1 MARYTVDALKDKY
14 EQLLSKVSNNSENWS
29 EFLKKSAHLYKYSF
43 LNQLLIS
50 EERPNARMVGT
61 FEFWTKEKN
70 SSVKGGVSGIPV
82 LSKDN
87 KVVYVFDIN
96 DTYSEYRERSLKG
109 MNRVVVD
116 TEIDNILSNLKIN
129 FTDNGIDKDKLTALI
144 NDSIRLT
151 VYTKVGIDFASS
163 NFDYIKQLS
172 NIDVQTVGNY
182 VSRQAR
188 KVLNSIGKYADYV
201 EIKQQNTKDSKS
213 YVHYNEDEIA
223 IAKQTNLADYL
234 RSIGEEL
241 RRVGTNEYEMAAHD
255 SMRIEDGNRF
265 YWNSQ
270 GFGGNTLDFLMKYYN
285 MSFQEAVGSLLSF
298 NGYSKGQSF
307 VAPTRVEPVQAKEPD
322 QPEPIVNPLPN
333 ELDTKTNRVYAYLTK
348 TRHISGDIV
357 SQLISEGKIA
367 QDVKGNAVFK
377 ITDENGELSGAEIT
391 GTLTE
396 KRYKQVTERN
406 NNGFFIAP
414 NDKPNGA
421 IFFEA
426 AIDLLSYY
434 DLHRDTDKM
443 LVSMA
448 GLKPTTVL
456 NMIER
461 YNLDKDSCLI
471 SSDNDEAGK
480 NFADKMMS
488 KYGINSYRVNDE
500 PIFNNY
506 PNIKDWND
514 LLSSVRRFESTINK
528 AERAENAPF
537 EITDFERYNDL
548 KVCDTPDILLQVG
561 CEQLPIFYTQKHLRD
576 ALREKGNTGESIH
589 HHGLDA
595 EMLYDIPNQ
604 LANPVMIYDSLSSNN
619 SIVIVTD
626 KFDKD
631 NLPIIAVIRPN
642 GTAKYDFEI
651 IDSNFM
657 VSVYG
662 RENFKNQ
669 VDRALLDDKLLYCN
683 KEKSRVLFSVLG
695 LQLSKGFN
703 SFDFDTIIHKSNN
716 IVNTKSKT
724 KNEDLMTKTE
734 KNSTVNVTFYQKD
747 NDYVVV
753 GDSAPKVADIL
764 HLDLKTVTLNFDE
777 KIRLEAVIIPVA
789 LLYDNL
795 DVLQEQGIA
804 VEFDLFAKLQ
814 LNYAVKE
821 HRDVFIIYKDE
832 EKPEY
837 SNYRFHHTS
846 EGYRLM
852 ADKENEKD
860 LYFLPDVMDYDDIY
874 NFIMDSKTA
883 KVSHYG
889 SIAQNVLQD
898 DEPQLSEKIL
908 NNMPDNTVSIAE
920 RNEYGYTSNYLLP
933 LRTERA
939 TELLQN
945 TDLPIYALHGDN
957 TESQVESIE
966 DIEEG
971 GLFGV
976 EYDQW
981 EMYLDTQ
988 EHIREQQ
995 QVHNTIEIGDKFK
1008 NKISGEISEVVS
1020 LTGALSW
1027 YTDQCTVERESR
1039 GFVITENIDNA
1050 RLLNTTLYEFI
1061 GNEKE
1066 QTVNLQTQVPV
1077 TDTVENSAQIEQDI
1091 ENTGNINIEALA
1103 NRYNEI
1109 YNELYNSD
1117 EIENYA
1123 EAIENFD
1130 KYVNDNAA
1138 FVKEFSSYIGDNI
1151 TSDREI
1157 AAFMYALKE
1166 LNEPEK
1172 EENITENDAQI
1183 EQNLSGNNIKENSV
1197 KFNLSFT
1204 ESALLKEFADENPD
1218 MSFALA
1224 NSVIEYLDEKQH
1236 TERENEELD
1245 EEIRSYYDK
1254 THFSVNAVIDGE
1266 NYDYD
1271 GRYDIGDGKG
1281 LGGGSIVDHIREYNE
1296 YYLAYEDIDEESKKD
1311 IKNVLNILVPYL
1323 EQNAQ
1328 LTEKEQEILDKFK
1341 TDYPIRNSV
1350 QIEQVVETNN
1360 RPLKE
1365 GDIVTLE
1372 DKPNV
1377 QWRVSEINDLQIN
1390 FENVDDNAME
1400 KYSRTTEKKVAAN
1413 NNNVFEQK
1421 EIDHILQLGINTD
1434 NGRMVVALDYMK
1446 GKSIEELTATLKQVY
1461 HGGYGLKDEQHNIS
1475 VWYAEDGIH
1484 LAQGNS
1490 AEYVEN
1496 AQVIPW
1502 EDVAVRIGELLEN
1515 GQYATNVELVEAAN
1529 YERQKIAKSLWYLY
1543 SDFADGI
1550 RETGILSSLSEMR
1563 GGGFSDDIVA
1573 LAEKLTDP
1581 KFRVTLQTEYQAF
1594 MDAYKAK
1601 PDILRFHYH
1610 KVTTLEKRLKELD
1623 IHLREYQTDLVQLP
1637 LMSHFITEDEINHAM
1652 TRGSRFSDGK
1662 RRIWNYWQESHSSKE
1677 KADFLKNEYGTG
1689 GHSHALS
1696 GTSGSSEYYDS
1707 TGLRY
1712 KKNGCE
1718 EIKMSWIQAASR
1730 LDNLVHDNRYLTD
1743 KEKSEHYVNLEV
1755 NGKKEPVT
1763 EEVAADKAID
1773 TVPKVPVTNYHINIT
1788 DNELGIGGAKAK
1800 FTDNINSI
1808 KTLKLI
1814 ENENRQ
1820 ATLQEQEILAKY
1832 VGWGGLQNAFDSRI
1846 DSWSKEYTE
1855 LKSLLTDDEYT
1866 AARASV
1872 LDAHYTPPV
1881 IISSIYDTLS
1891 NLGFESG
1898 KILEPSM
1905 GIGNFFGLLPQ
1916 SMQKSKLYGVELDSI
1931 TGRIAKQL
1939 YPNANIQIKGFEKTA
1954 FNSNTFDVAIGNV
1967 PFGTTK
1973 ISDNDFKEDSF
1984 IHDYFFKKSLDKVR
1998 PGGIVAFITSS
2009 GTLDKKGDKVK
2020 KYLAERADFL
2030 GAVRLPN
2037 NAFKNAGTPVVADII
2052 FLQKKD
2058 RITELIDEKMP
2069 EWVNVS
2075 DFGEHGTHIN
2085 NYFVNH
2091 PEMVCGTLGE
2101 TTSQYGYAVTCKPS
2115 DIPLEEQLK
2124 NALSNIK
2131 GTYEPA
2137 IDDVQVEEKYDM
2149 PNVNVDNYRNFC
2161 YAEIDGEIYF
2171 RENERLIKEPVT
2183 GKKTERL
2190 KGMIEISSVLQ
2201 ELIAAELQ
2209 DYDDEN
2215 TSNLRNKLNAV
2226 YDKFTAKFGIL
2237 SSKTNKSLFREDDT
2251 APLLLALENID
2262 KDGNLESKSDIF
2274 TKRTIQPYT
2283 TIDHTDT
2290 AVEALAVSI
2299 SEKGRVDV
2307 DYMAQLCGTTEEDIV
2322 SELKGVIFE
2331 NPVTN
2336 KYENADEYL
2345 SGNVKE
2351 KLKIAKDYAQFDS
2364 KFNINVSALTE
2375 VQPPDLKP
2383 EEISVQLGSTWVPVQ
2398 YYQQF
2403 MYELLETPSF
2413 HKNTYGNAFGNRHSI
2428 VVDFNSYSSQY
2439 KISNAGADRDNIK
2452 ASVTY
2457 GTSRVSAYELIE
2469 DTLNLKN
2476 TVVNDRIIDENDK
2489 PKYVQNKKE
2498 TLLAQEKQDI
2508 IKQRFKEWIF
2518 DDYDRTQDIVKI
2530 YNDKFNSIRLRE
2542 YDGSHITFK
2551 GMSSEITLRKHQVDA
2566 IAHTLYGGNT
2576 LLAHSVGAG
2585 KSFEMIASAMESK
2598 RLGLCHKSLIVVPK
2612 AIVAQMSADFL
2623 RLYPTANILVPK
2635 ATDFNAENRQKFC
2648 SRIATGNYDAVII
2661 SHEQLDKIPLSVEYQ
2676 TQFIQERLDEVEDY
2690 LLSTK
2695 YANDSGNRGFTIKQ
2709 LESTKKNLENRLE
2722 ALNNDD
2728 KRDTTITFEELGVD
2742 KIYVDEAH
2750 LFKNKYF
2757 NTKMSRVAGI
2767 STSAAQRSEGLYM
2780 KCRYLDEKTG
2790 SRGVVFATG
2799 TPISNSMVEMYT
2811 MQTYL
2816 QFDELKRHDLHHFDA
2831 WASTFGETVLSFE
2844 LAPEG
2849 KGYQYKTRFAK
2860 FNNISELMDMFKS
2873 VADIKTADM
2882 LDLPTPKA
2890 NYHTVAVEA
2899 SEYQKQMI
2907 DSLAKRAEKIRAGK
2921 VDNHIDNMPKITGDG
2936 KKIAL
2941 DQRLMNPMLP
2951 DDPNSKVNACINNV
2965 FDIYKKT
2972 TTERSTQIIFCDQST
2987 PDKNKALTV
2996 YDDVKTKL
3004 IAMSVSPSEIAVIH
3018 DYSTDA
3024 QKIALFQRVQK
3035 GDVRILLGSTSKLGT
3050 GTNCQNKL
3058 KAVHHLDCPWKPS
3071 DIEQRNGRIIRQG
3084 NENSEVDIY
3093 TYVTKNTFDAY
3104 LYQLVE
3110 NKQKFISQIMTSKSY
3125 VRSATDI
3132 DECVLN
3138 YAEIKAIASGD
3149 PKIKE
3154 KIDLEVEVNKLR
3166 ALFSSYQENKRSL
3179 QKSISQTLPKKI
3191 SALQRCV
3198 ENFKIDSVM
3207 ANEHKSDKFTSMTI
3221 DGVTY
3226 TDKKEAGAALLKVC
3240 KTIKPSEHKK
3250 VGNYRGFD
3258 VIVGFNTNRLVYSA
3272 ELKGRASYDLDLGS
3286 DIYGNFTRFDN
3297 AIKNI
3302 SVEINETE
3310 LKFEKSQKELEDA
3323 KIEIEKP
3330 FEQLNEMREKEN
3342 RLKELNSELSGHNDS
3357 ENIPDEETGHYSIEN
3372 MFESAAY
3379 EVDAH
3384 NNEVVSYDTTREDI
3398 SK

>member
-29 EFLKKSAHLYKYSF
+29 EFLKKSAYLYKYSF

-322 QPEPIVNPLPN
+322 QPEPIVNSLPN
-333 ELDTKTNRVYAYLTK
+333 ELDTKTNRVYAYLT
-348 TRHISGDIV
+348 
-357 SQLISEGKIA
+357 
-367 QDVKGNAVFK
+367 
-377 ITDENGELSGAEIT
+377 
-391 GTLTE
+391 
-396 KRYKQVTERN
+396 
-406 NNGFFIAP
+406 
-414 NDKPNGA
+414 
-421 IFFEA
+421 
-426 AIDLLSYY
+426 
-434 DLHRDTDKM
+434 
-443 LVSMA
+443 
-448 GLKPTTVL
+448 
-456 NMIER
+456 
-461 YNLDKDSCLI
+461 
-471 SSDNDEAGK
+471 
-480 NFADKMMS
+480 
-488 KYGINSYRVNDE
+488 
-500 PIFNNY
+500 
-506 PNIKDWND
+506 
-514 LLSSVRRFESTINK
+514 
-528 AERAENAPF
+528 
-537 EITDFERYNDL
+537 
-548 KVCDTPDILLQVG
+548 
-561 CEQLPIFYTQKHLRD
+561 
-576 ALREKGNTGESIH
+576 
-589 HHGLDA
+589 
-595 EMLYDIPNQ
+595 
-604 LANPVMIYDSLSSNN
+604 
-619 SIVIVTD
+619 
-626 KFDKD
+626 
-631 NLPIIAVIRPN
+631 
-642 GTAKYDFEI
+642 
-651 IDSNFM
+651 
-657 VSVYG
+657 
-662 RENFKNQ
+662 
-669 VDRALLDDKLLYCN
+669 
-683 KEKSRVLFSVLG
+683 
-695 LQLSKGFN
+695 
-703 SFDFDTIIHKSNN
+703 SNN

-795 DVLQEQGIA
+795 DILQEQGIV

-821 HRDVFIIYKDE
+821 HRDVFITYKDE

-883 KVSHYG
+883 KVLHYG

-1008 NKISGEISEVVS
+1008 NKISGEISEVVL

-1077 TDTVENSAQIEQDI
+1077 TDTVENS
-1091 ENTGNINIEALA
+1091 
-1103 NRYNEI
+1103 
-1109 YNELYNSD
+1109 
-1117 EIENYA
+1117 
-1123 EAIENFD
+1123 
-1130 KYVNDNAA
+1130 
-1138 FVKEFSSYIGDNI
+1138 
-1151 TSDREI
+1151 
-1157 AAFMYALKE
+1157 
-1166 LNEPEK
+1166 
-1172 EENITENDAQI
+1172 AQI

-1400 KYSRTTEKKVAAN
+1400 KSFSHIDFGVGRENLAEKLKYTIIEENSAQIEQNLETEHPSDLS
-1413 NNNVFEQK
+1413 NNVFEQK
-1421 EIDHILQLGINTD
+1421 EIDRILQLGINTD
-1434 NGRMVVALDYMK
+1434 
-1446 GKSIEELTATLKQVY
+1446 
-1461 HGGYGLKDEQHNIS
+1461 
-1475 VWYAEDGIH
+1475 
-1484 LAQGNS
+1484 
-1490 AEYVEN
+1490 
-1496 AQVIPW
+1496 
-1502 EDVAVRIGELLEN
+1502 
-1515 GQYATNVELVEAAN
+1515 
-1529 YERQKIAKSLWYLY
+1529 
-1543 SDFADGI
+1543 
-1550 RETGILSSLSEMR
+1550 
-1563 GGGFSDDIVA
+1563 
-1573 LAEKLTDP
+1573 
-1581 KFRVTLQTEYQAF
+1581 
-1594 MDAYKAK
+1594 
-1601 PDILRFHYH
+1601 
-1610 KVTTLEKRLKELD
+1610 
-1623 IHLREYQTDLVQLP
+1623 
-1637 LMSHFITEDEINHAM
+1637 
-1652 TRGSRFSDGK
+1652 
-1662 RRIWNYWQESHSSKE
+1662 NYWQESHSSKE

-1730 LDNLVHDNRYLTD
+1730 LDNLVHNDRYLTD

-1755 NGKKEPVT
+1755 NEKKEPVT

-1773 TVPKVPVTNYHINIT
+1773 TKAVPVTNYHIT

-1814 ENENRQ
+1814 ESENRQ
-1820 ATLQEQEILAKY
+1820 ATLQEQKILAKY

-2190 KGMIEISSVLQ
+2190 KGMIEISSALQ

-2364 KFNINVSALTE
+2364 KFNINVSALSE

-2383 EEISVQLGSTWVPVQ
+2383 EEISVQLGSTWVPVK

-2676 TQFIQERLDEVEDY
+2676 TQFIQERLDEIEDY

-2849 KGYQYKTRFAK
+2849 Y
-2860 FNNISELMDMFKS
+2860 NL
-2873 VADIKTADM
+2873 V
-2882 LDLPTPKA
+2882 
-2890 NYHTVAVEA
+2890 
-2899 SEYQKQMI
+2899 
-2907 DSLAKRAEKIRAGK
+2907 
-2921 VDNHIDNMPKITGDG
+2921 
-2936 KKIAL
+2936 
-2941 DQRLMNPMLP
+2941 
-2951 DDPNSKVNACINNV
+2951 
-2965 FDIYKKT
+2965 
-2972 TTERSTQIIFCDQST
+2972 
-2987 PDKNKALTV
+2987 
-2996 YDDVKTKL
+2996 
-3004 IAMSVSPSEIAVIH
+3004 
-3018 DYSTDA
+3018 
-3024 QKIALFQRVQK
+3024 
-3035 GDVRILLGSTSKLGT
+3035 
-3050 GTNCQNKL
+3050 
-3058 KAVHHLDCPWKPS
+3058 
-3071 DIEQRNGRIIRQG
+3071 GR
-3084 NENSEVDIY
+3084 
-3093 TYVTKNTFDAY
+3093 
-3104 LYQLVE
+3104 
-3110 NKQKFISQIMTSKSY
+3110 
-3125 VRSATDI
+3125 
-3132 DECVLN
+3132 
-3138 YAEIKAIASGD
+3138 
-3149 PKIKE
+3149 
-3154 KIDLEVEVNKLR
+3154 
-3166 ALFSSYQENKRSL
+3166 
-3179 QKSISQTLPKKI
+3179 
-3191 SALQRCV
+3191 
-3198 ENFKIDSVM
+3198 
-3207 ANEHKSDKFTSMTI
+3207 
-3221 DGVTY
+3221 
-3226 TDKKEAGAALLKVC
+3226 
-3240 KTIKPSEHKK
+3240 
-3250 VGNYRGFD
+3250 
-3258 VIVGFNTNRLVYSA
+3258 
-3272 ELKGRASYDLDLGS
+3272 
-3286 DIYGNFTRFDN
+3286 
-3297 AIKNI
+3297 
-3302 SVEINETE
+3302 
-3310 LKFEKSQKELEDA
+3310 
-3323 KIEIEKP
+3323 
-3330 FEQLNEMREKEN
+3330 
-3342 RLKELNSELSGHNDS
+3342 
-3357 ENIPDEETGHYSIEN
+3357 
-3372 MFESAAY
+3372 
-3379 EVDAH
+3379 
-3384 NNEVVSYDTTREDI
+3384 
-3398 SK
+3398 

>member
-29 EFLKKSAHLYKYSF
+29 EFLKKSAYLYKYSF

-322 QPEPIVNPLPN
+322 QPEPIVNSLPN
-333 ELDTKTNRVYAYLTK
+333 ELDTKTNRVYAYLT
-348 TRHISGDIV
+348 
-357 SQLISEGKIA
+357 
-367 QDVKGNAVFK
+367 
-377 ITDENGELSGAEIT
+377 
-391 GTLTE
+391 
-396 KRYKQVTERN
+396 
-406 NNGFFIAP
+406 
-414 NDKPNGA
+414 
-421 IFFEA
+421 
-426 AIDLLSYY
+426 
-434 DLHRDTDKM
+434 
-443 LVSMA
+443 
-448 GLKPTTVL
+448 
-456 NMIER
+456 
-461 YNLDKDSCLI
+461 
-471 SSDNDEAGK
+471 
-480 NFADKMMS
+480 
-488 KYGINSYRVNDE
+488 
-500 PIFNNY
+500 
-506 PNIKDWND
+506 
-514 LLSSVRRFESTINK
+514 
-528 AERAENAPF
+528 
-537 EITDFERYNDL
+537 
-548 KVCDTPDILLQVG
+548 
-561 CEQLPIFYTQKHLRD
+561 
-576 ALREKGNTGESIH
+576 
-589 HHGLDA
+589 
-595 EMLYDIPNQ
+595 
-604 LANPVMIYDSLSSNN
+604 
-619 SIVIVTD
+619 
-626 KFDKD
+626 
-631 NLPIIAVIRPN
+631 
-642 GTAKYDFEI
+642 
-651 IDSNFM
+651 
-657 VSVYG
+657 
-662 RENFKNQ
+662 
-669 VDRALLDDKLLYCN
+669 
-683 KEKSRVLFSVLG
+683 
-695 LQLSKGFN
+695 
-703 SFDFDTIIHKSNN
+703 SNN

-795 DVLQEQGIA
+795 DILQEQGIV

-821 HRDVFIIYKDE
+821 HRDVFITYKDE

-883 KVSHYG
+883 KVLHYG

-1008 NKISGEISEVVS
+1008 NKISGEISEVVL

-1077 TDTVENSAQIEQDI
+1077 TDTVENS
-1091 ENTGNINIEALA
+1091 
-1103 NRYNEI
+1103 
-1109 YNELYNSD
+1109 
-1117 EIENYA
+1117 
-1123 EAIENFD
+1123 
-1130 KYVNDNAA
+1130 
-1138 FVKEFSSYIGDNI
+1138 
-1151 TSDREI
+1151 
-1157 AAFMYALKE
+1157 
-1166 LNEPEK
+1166 
-1172 EENITENDAQI
+1172 AQI

-1400 KYSRTTEKKVAAN
+1400 KSFSHIDFGVGRENLAEKLKYTIIEENSAQIEQNLETEHPSDLS
-1413 NNNVFEQK
+1413 NNVFEQK
-1421 EIDHILQLGINTD
+1421 EIDRILQLGINTD

-1529 YERQKIAKSLWYLY
+1529 YERQKIAASLWYLY

-1652 TRGSRFSDGK
+1652 TKGSRFSDGK

-1730 LDNLVHDNRYLTD
+1730 LDNLVHNDRYLTD

-1755 NGKKEPVT
+1755 NEKKEPVT

-1773 TVPKVPVTNYHINIT
+1773 TKAVPVTNYHIT

-1814 ENENRQ
+1814 ESENRQ
-1820 ATLQEQEILAKY
+1820 ATLQEQKILAKY

-2190 KGMIEISSVLQ
+2190 KGMIEISSALQ

-2364 KFNINVSALTE
+2364 KFNINVSALSE

-2383 EEISVQLGSTWVPVQ
+2383 EEISVQLGSTWVPVK

-2676 TQFIQERLDEVEDY
+2676 TQFIQERLDEIEDY

-2860 FNNISELMDMFKS
+2860 FNNIPELMDMFKS

-3004 IAMSVSPSEIAVIH
+3004 IAMGVSPSEIAVIH

-3125 VRSATDI
+3125 VRSAADI

-3198 ENFKIDSVM
+3198 ENLKIDSVI

-3357 ENIPDEETGHYSIEN
+3357 ENIPNEETGHYSIEN